1 MITRRFSCQNESS
14 FIDSIDEES
23 DQGSERIRSSDPGE
37 SIVLDLIDDLIQT
50 EVIHLIQDLT
60 VLDLPGEEE
69 LPPIWDDPWIYP
81 DLGRDPIHL
90 ERVESA
96 DTLDL
101 LEIPGITHVI
111 LLIMIYQSS
120 GNPIIS
126 SMMILLYQ

>member
-23 DQGSERIRSSDPGE
+23 DRGSERIRSSDPGE
-37 SIVLDLIDDLIQT
+37 SIDLDVGEDLFQI
-50 EVIHLIQDLT
+50 INDILQDIMI
-60 VLDLPGEEE
+60 LDLPEEPQ
-69 LPPIWDDPWIYP
+69 LPPVGEDPWI
-81 DLGRDPIHL
+81 DSNLGVDPIRI
-90 ERVESA
+90 ESVESTG
-96 DTLDL
+96 TLDL
-101 LEIPGITHVI
+101 LKIPGITHVI